1 MTAVQSK
8 SSRNGFTMVE
18 AIMAL
23 VVAAMVFEALMVIL
37 PQSKKGQTQDVQTD
51 FQAALTQLGRQNYQ
65 LDQVQLHEIQL
76 KKTIGDPVT
85 LKIAKHDLV
94 LDGTHHGRVLLLH
107 GIDDLR
113 IDNFGTYQLLTVFSR
128 GHEKASGI
136 LFLPNMK
143 QAIVEEG

>member
-8 SSRNGFTMVE
+8 NSRNSFTMVE
-18 AIMAL
+18 AILAL
-23 VVAAMVFEALMVIL
+23 LVAAMVFEAIMVIL
-37 PQSKKGQTQDVQTD
+37 PQSKRGQTQDMQMD

-65 LDQVQLHEIQL
+65 LDQVQVREIQL

-94 LDGTHHGRVLLLH
+94 LAGTHHGRVLLLH

-113 IDNFGTYQLLTVFSR
+113 IDNFGTYQLLTVFDR
-128 GHEKASGI
+128 GHEKASGT
-136 LFLPNMK
+136 LFLPNTK
-143 QAIVEEG
+143 